1 MTAPPFR
8 PGRIYLGWQYAPRYG
23 DPGPPPRRPVPAGP
37 ERVNPGWLA
46 AQRREENRL
55 SRRARGS
62 AGACLALA
70 GGVIVLGWA
79 GVLNPALTAVG
90 VAAFGALAAA
100 GVAGVWRGRRSLR
113 ADIAAEIR
121 RVAAARAAGE
131 SELFAAQEDHAR
143 RFRDWQGR
151 ERAFAG
157 QPVWYPVALPGEID
171 RVDLIGGTLAG
182 WSALLTMLAVPRLA
196 AGDEITVLDLSEGAV
211 ARDLVTLAA
220 SVRIDPLVWVL
231 PADLPRF
238 DLGVGLPASV
248 LADVL
253 GTSVTAGQAD
263 AGGRDPA
270 RDHALLE
277 RLLEVLGDGAR
288 IAQVTA
294 GLRALGQVGDPREDI
309 RDGRLT
315 ASQLDRITGLF
326 GRGAADRVVIERAWA
341 IEARLRVLDR
351 LGCDPAPMPR
361 SKLRVVALDRGGG
374 MFGNDVIGTYVTV
387 ALTCL
392 LRHASPGRPWRHTIC
407 VAGAEKLS
415 GDVLDRL
422 TSACETTKTGLVL
435 AYRAVPPP
443 VRERLGRGNAALV
456 VMRLGNAED
465 AKVAAEQIGT
475 QHRFV
480 LSQFT
485 DTVGASVTDTA
496 GDSYTSTVGTADSW
510 AASVS
515 RSETS
520 GRSRGRGRSSTGA
533 APFAPRT
540 AASNRETSESQATS
554 DSDSISAGINTS
566 TSWGASTSRAIGR
579 SEALGTTAQRS
590 REFLVEAH
598 ELQQLP
604 PSAAIVSYAS
614 RAGRQVVLA
623 DTNPAILTLPT
634 ATLKSRRRCARPG
647 PSSGWRPRSR

>member
-1 MTAPPFR
+1 VTAPPFR

-90 VAAFGALAAA
+90 VAAFAALAAA

-253 GTSVTAGQAD
+253 GTSVTAGRAD
-263 AGGRDPA
+263 AA
-270 RDHALLE
+270 
-277 RLLEVLGDGAR
+277 GATR
-288 IAQVTA
+288 
-294 GLRALGQVGDPREDI
+294 RATTRCLSGCSKCWE
-309 RDGRLT
+309 T
-315 ASQLDRITGLF
+315 
-326 GRGAADRVVIERAWA
+326 GRGS
-341 IEARLRVLDR
+341 
-351 LGCDPAPMPR
+351 PR
-361 SKLRVVALDRGGG
+361 
-374 MFGNDVIGTYVTV
+374 
-387 ALTCL
+387 
-392 LRHASPGRPWRHTIC
+392 
-407 VAGAEKLS
+407 
-415 GDVLDRL
+415 
-422 TSACETTKTGLVL
+422 
-435 AYRAVPPP
+435 
-443 VRERLGRGNAALV
+443 
-456 VMRLGNAED
+456 
-465 AKVAAEQIGT
+465 
-475 QHRFV
+475 
-480 LSQFT
+480 
-485 DTVGASVTDTA
+485 
-496 GDSYTSTVGTADSW
+496 
-510 AASVS
+510 
-515 RSETS
+515 
-520 GRSRGRGRSSTGA
+520 
-533 APFAPRT
+533 
-540 AASNRETSESQATS
+540 
-554 DSDSISAGINTS
+554 
-566 TSWGASTSRAIGR
+566 
-579 SEALGTTAQRS
+579 
-590 REFLVEAH
+590 
-598 ELQQLP
+598 
-604 PSAAIVSYAS
+604 
-614 RAGRQVVLA
+614 
-623 DTNPAILTLPT
+623 
-634 ATLKSRRRCARPG
+634 
-647 PSSGWRPRSR
+647 